1 MNIDVLEHKL
11 KGASELLDYLTT
23 GNRLDV
29 FEEVGSCLRLEDQND
44 VAGFL
49 GFATRKGIMTA
60 GIESWIDVFKGLER
74 TYPIDI
80 FGTGQYDNSGGTF
93 ADRHSHIKVFF
104 YKDVFGKPVDISE
117 ELDIFLEEYEGVF

>member
-1 MNIDVLEHKL
+1 MNIDMLESKL
-11 KGASELLDYLTT
+11 KDASGLLDYLTT
-23 GNRLDV
+23 GKRLKT
-29 FEEVGSCLRLEDQND
+29 FGEVVGCLRLEDQND

-104 YKDVFGKPVDISE
+104 YKDVFGKPIDVSG
-117 ELDIFLEEYEGVF
+117 ELDAFLGEYKEV